1 MGEPAASRF
10 LRGNQSPQHCRE
22 MSGNLPSND
31 FPSGDELRPKVD
43 PVTGIDLSLIEE
55 NLKLTPWERRQ
66 ANDDALNFGNMLR
79 EPVIRSSGVRPGI
92 HVLPCGER
100 EHGRPA
106 GAGQRSS

>member
-1 MGEPAASRF
+1 M
-10 LRGNQSPQHCRE
+10 
-22 MSGNLPSND
+22 
-31 FPSGDELRPKVD
+31 
-43 PVTGIDLSLIEE
+43 
-55 NLKLTPWERRQ
+55 Q

-92 HVLPCGER
+92 HLLPCGER